1 MHKKDNTTLEK
12 LFSHPLNM
20 NLEWNEIK
28 HLLESLGATVETTNH
43 GHIKVTLGSDVKTFK
58 TFHKML
64 GDKHEIIELQHML
77 RKAGFAIGSSESH

>member
-12 LFSHPLNM
+12 LFSHPLSM
-20 NLEWNEIK
+20 NLEWSEVK
-28 HLLESLGATVETTNH
+28 HLLESLGAEVETTH
-43 GHIKVTLGSDVKTFK
+43 HSHIKISLGDDVKTFK

-77 RKAGFAIGSSESH
+77 KRAGLAPESVN